1 MNVWPPVL
9 QAADFTE
16 LHLQKAARYLEKRK
30 GNRA

>member
-1 MNVWPPVL
+1 VF